1 MQKENNNNM
10 GLTCK
15 KSTGKMKSIMRKLDN
30 EILKE
35 KQIKKKSKRK
45 EEKGE

>member
-1 MQKENNNNM
+1 M

-15 KSTGKMKSIMRKLDN
+15 KTTGKMKSVMIKLNN

-35 KQIKKKSKRK
+35 KQIKKKSKKK

>member
-1 MQKENNNNM
+1 M

-15 KSTGKMKSIMRKLDN
+15 KLTGKMKSIMRKLDN

-35 KQIKKKSKRK
+35 KQIKKKSKKK

>member
-1 MQKENNNNM
+1 M

-15 KSTGKMKSIMRKLDN
+15 KTTGKMRSIMRKLDN

-35 KQIKKKSKRK
+35 KQTKKKSKNK

>member
-1 MQKENNNNM
+1 M

-15 KSTGKMKSIMRKLDN
+15 PTGKMKSIMKKLDN

-35 KQIKKKSKRK
+35 KQIKKKSKKK

>member
-1 MQKENNNNM
+1 MQKENNNM

-35 KQIKKKSKRK
+35 KQIKKKSKKK

>member
-1 MQKENNNNM
+1 MQKENNNM

-15 KSTGKMKSIMRKLDN
+15 KSTGKMKSIMKKLDN

>member
-1 MQKENNNNM
+1 M

-15 KSTGKMKSIMRKLDN
+15 KSTGKMRSIMRKLDN

-35 KQIKKKSKRK
+35 KQIKKKSKKK